1 MFLNREAGRSFQ
13 DLTQYPVFP
22 WVVADYASA
31 TLDLDSDATFRS
43 SVNIASKDIGSR
55 NYQHVCPATQ
65 LVPLRLFAVPD
76 VLVLPVEGCIN
87 QSTRVRDAYGIEAP
101 HVTL

>member
-1 MFLNREAGRSFQ
+1 MPAQAQPAALARGLARGRVSNFEYLMFLNREAGRSFQ

-43 SVNIASKDIGSR
+43 GRRGLAVGLGAQSASDTS
-55 NYQHVCPATQ
+55 A
-65 LVPLRLFAVPD
+65 
-76 VLVLPVEGCIN
+76 
-87 QSTRVRDAYGIEAP
+87 
-101 HVTL
+101 